1 LFLFLFLFLCCVFV
15 FSQTKAKRDLRY
27 ASTISFE
34 RRAREWDEESLTQE
48 KLLAEDQRAQDVENR
63 PKTYVCVCCYLYIC
77 LPLCLSISF
86 YFVYLFICYHHHYH
100 FPVSFVFPV
109 SHGSLLPC
117 CPVALL
123 PCCPVA
129 LLPCRYKEFA
139 VPMQSTYDK
148 IVENSL
154 GLLRGMSL
162 DERAA
167 QLREQFKAKEVSARV
182 HVCCLCV

>member
-63 PKTYVCVCCYLYIC
+63 PKTYVCYYLYIC
-77 LPLCLSISF
+77 LPVYLSVSF
-86 YFVYLFICYHHHYH
+86 YFVYLFICYHHHCH
-100 FPVSFVFPV
+100 FPV
-109 SHGSLLPC
+109 SHGS
-117 CPVALL
+117 LL

-167 QLREQFKAKEVSARV
+167 QLREQFKAKEVSACV
-182 HVCCLCV
+182 CACVCCAYCVGVGGD